1 MPANGSFAPDAVL
14 ADPRVDGLIVAPI
27 EGGPWTAVQ
36 ALRDAMVELRRL
48 GLGAQVAYV
57 LAVGRDGRVV
67 SGGDPSAALFALA
80 YRFDS

>member
-1 MPANGSFAPDAVL
+1 MPANGSSARDAVL
-14 ADPRVDGLIVAPI
+14 AKPPVDGVILAPI
-27 EGGPWTAVQ
+27 ERGPWTAVQ

-57 LAVGRDGRVV
+57 LAVGRDGSVV

-80 YRFDS
+80 YRFDA